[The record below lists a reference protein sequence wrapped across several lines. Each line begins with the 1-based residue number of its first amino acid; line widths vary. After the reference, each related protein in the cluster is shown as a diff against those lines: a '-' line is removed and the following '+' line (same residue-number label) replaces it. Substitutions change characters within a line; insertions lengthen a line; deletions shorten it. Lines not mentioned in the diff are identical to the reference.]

1 MRKLSSENGFTTVE
15 ILVVLVV
22 ISLIMGILFVF
33 IPDARRQS
41 RDKERQSDIDT
52 LHSRLEEYYQ
62 EHGSYPSAVTTTVF
76 PPLDPTV
83 LVAPNGNTIKNNAPV
98 ANQFAARNTPD
109 PTLSGDQYTYT
120 AYPSGCAN
128 NCVGYILKTVIETPS
143 AEFPNPYIQGGLHN
157 N

>member
-76 PPLDPTV
+76 PPP
-83 LVAPNGNTIKNNAPV
+83 
-98 ANQFAARNTPD
+98 
-109 PTLSGDQYTYT
+109 
-120 AYPSGCAN
+120 
-128 NCVGYILKTVIETPS
+128 
-143 AEFPNPYIQGGLHN
+143 
-157 N
+157 